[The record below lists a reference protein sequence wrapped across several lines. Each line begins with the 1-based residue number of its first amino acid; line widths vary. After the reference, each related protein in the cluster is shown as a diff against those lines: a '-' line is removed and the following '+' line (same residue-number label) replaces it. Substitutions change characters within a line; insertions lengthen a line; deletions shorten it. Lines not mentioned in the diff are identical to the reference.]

1 VTAATSPALTATEQV
16 AADTDKRAR
25 TLQALLALR
34 GHELHILADGSF
46 LATRWG
52 LSKALRDLAAVE
64 QFARQVGAL
73 G

>member
-1 VTAATSPALTATEQV
+1 MTATTPELASPEQAAT
-16 AADTDKRAR
+16 DTDKRAR
-25 TLQALLALR
+25 TLQALLAMR
-34 GHELHILADGSF
+34 GHELHILADGSY